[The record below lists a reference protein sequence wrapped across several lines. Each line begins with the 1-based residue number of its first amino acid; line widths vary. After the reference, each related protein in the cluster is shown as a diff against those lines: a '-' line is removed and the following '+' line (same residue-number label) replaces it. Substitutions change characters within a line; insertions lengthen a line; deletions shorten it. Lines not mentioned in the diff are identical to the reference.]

1 MEHISAFQSAINWNE
16 PFIRGLI
23 IFQVVMFAATLFVS
37 RRDRGIGPRLTVMVL
52 IGTLVRLSQYINTYA
67 AEHWASFATQNY
79 FDRGGIFIG
88 IMFCGPLLLYCM
100 MMLFMFLREASQLL
114 IQVKT
119 YEIKKKRAE
128 EAKTKDDVDNNV
140 RRGKKSNKKK
150 D

>member
-1 MEHISAFQSAINWNE
+1 MEHISAFKSAIHWNE
-16 PFIRGLI
+16 PFILALI
-23 IFQVVMFAATLFVS
+23 TFQVVMFTAAIYVS
-37 RRDRGIGPRLTVMVL
+37 RPNRGIAPRLTVMVM

-67 AEHWASFATQNY
+67 AEHWESFATQNY

-88 IMFCGPLLLYCM
+88 IMFCGPLLFYCM

-119 YEIKKKRAE
+119 YEIKKKRTK
-128 EAKTKDDVDNNV
+128 EAKAKKNEDDNG
-140 RRGKKSNKKK
+140 RRGKKSNKKT